1 MDINEIDESDA
12 LNYLDEIDK
21 VNGVNN
27 YTEELPTLKSVER
40 EDTKIK
46 NDNPNPTSLGKARG
60 FDDISLSA
68 SEESP
73 WKILN
78 LETLPSTGM
87 FYPAR
92 IEILIRSAKTKE
104 IRHWSTMDEYDPVDI
119 DEKINFI
126 LNSCTRIKIPGDP
139 TQFTYNDIL
148 LIDRY
153 HILFRIYELTFPN
166 QENKLMANIKCQNDK
181 CGFVNRVQVLSRN
194 LKGFELPSD
203 YFKWY
208 NEEERCFVIHSE
220 KLQETLKFYM
230 PTIGLNTKIKYRKEF
245 EINSGQE
252 RDPSFYDIAPYLIL
266 NWKIANN
273 QNLGE
278 FKINMESWSNAKF
291 NAIYRFVKDM
301 KDTSTN
307 KVLCTCEKCKERTES
322 SIFLGGSFTVK
333 DIFIISARF
342 DELI

>member
-1 MDINEIDESDA
+1 MEINEIDESEA
-12 LNYLDEIDK
+12 QQYLDEIDK
-21 VNGVNN
+21 ASGVNN
-27 YTEELPTLKSVER
+27 YKEKLQTIEPVSEDSTQVETPLPKQ
-40 EDTKIK
+40 
-46 NDNPNPTSLGKARG
+46 TSLGKARG
-60 FDDISLSA
+60 FEEISLSA

-78 LETLPSTGM
+78 LETLPSNGM

-92 IEILIRSAKTKE
+92 VEILIRSAKTKE
-104 IRHWSTMDEYDPVDI
+104 IRHWSTMDDYDPVDI

-139 TQFTYNDIL
+139 AQFTYNDIL

-166 QENKLMANIKCQNDK
+166 QENKLMANIKCQDNK
-181 CGFVNRVQVLSRN
+181 CGFVNKVQVLSRN
-194 LKGFELPSD
+194 LKGFELPGE

-208 NEEERCFVIHSE
+208 NEDERCFVILSE

-230 PTIGLNTKIKYRKEF
+230 PTIGVNTKIRQRREF

-252 RDPSFYDIAPYLIL
+252 KDPSFYDIAPYLIV
-266 NWKIANN
+266 NWKAANT

-278 FKINMESWSNAKF
+278 FKISMEGWSSAKF
-291 NAIYRFVKDM
+291 SAIYRFVKDM